1 MTMTSKWIWPFE
13 LMDKLGEGGMG
24 VVYRARYVGNDR
36 IVAVKLLPPE
46 VASNEN
52 LVLRFERELEIL
64 QQLEHPHI
72 VRCFGGVC
80 ESKQRFY
87 AMELVEGGTLAELLH
102 KKHRLSWD
110 RVIEYGLQMCAA
122 LQYAHE
128 RNVIHRDVK
137 PGNFLITK
145 SGQLK
150 LSDFG
155 LATMTA
161 AARITTAGRT
171 AGTFHY
177 MAPEQIRGQPPI
189 SNRTDL
195 YALGCVFLELL
206 TGRPPFDAENPAAI
220 LHQHLKAPPPRLAKL
235 LLDCPEALDQ
245 LVADLLE
252 KDPERRPVSAQVVA
266 HRLEVILHPSRKQVD
281 QFAKTP
287 AASVAPVVLTRDS
300 EVELPVTTPRK
311 RPQWQLGSVAVVLG
325 LVAAFGLN
333 QASKARQLADY
344 WEQRWIAQLAR
355 NEVGIRSLA
364 LSELAHAGPF
374 SPEAREAVWRLVQ
387 DPEATTRT
395 EALLTLK
402 TRPEGLRDKLPELM
416 KLQRQDAS
424 DSVRTAAE
432 GAIAAI
438 RNAPEPPGFFQRNW
452 WLLIGFL
459 LAAAAVAVFYTRKFM
474 RRLGS

>member
-1 MTMTSKWIWPFE
+1 MSSQWIWPFE
-13 LMDKLGEGGMG
+13 LKDKLGEGGMG

-36 IVAVKLLPPE
+36 IVAVKLLPSD
-46 VASNEN
+46 VAANEN

-87 AMELVEGGTLAELLH
+87 AMELVEGGTLADLLR
-102 KKHRLSWD
+102 KKRRFSWD
-110 RVIEYGLQMCAA
+110 RVIEYALQMCAA

-137 PGNFLITK
+137 PGNFLVTK

-177 MAPEQIRGQPPI
+177 MAPEQIRGQPPV

-195 YALGCVFLELL
+195 YALGCVLLELL
-206 TGRPPFDAENPAAI
+206 TGRPPFDAETPAAI
-220 LHQHLKAPPPRLAKL
+220 LHQHLKAPPPRLAQL
-235 LLDCPEALDQ
+235 LLDCPEELDQ

-252 KDPERRPVSAQVVA
+252 KDPDRRPASAQVVA
-266 HRLEVILHPSRKQVD
+266 HRLEVILHPSRKQID
-281 QFAKTP
+281 PYAKTP
-287 AASVAPVVLTRDS
+287 AASIAPVVVSKDS
-300 EVELPVTTPRK
+300 DGAIPVKVPRTPLPWRWGIITVL
-311 RPQWQLGSVAVVLG
+311 LGAL
-325 LVAAFGLN
+325 AAFGLA
-333 QASKARQLADY
+333 QAARARQAADY

-355 NEVGIRSLA
+355 TDSGFRSLA
-364 LSELAHAGPF
+364 LSELAQAGSF
-374 SPEAREAVWRLVQ
+374 SPEARTAVWRLVQ
-387 DPEATTRT
+387 DPEPTVRT
-395 EALLTLK
+395 EALQTLK
-402 TRPEGLRDKLPELM
+402 VRPEGFREKLPELM
-416 KLQRQDAS
+416 KLQREDAS
-424 DSVRTAAE
+424 DSVRSAAE
-432 GAIAAI
+432 GAIQAI
-438 RNAPEPPGFFQRNW
+438 RQAPDPPGFLQRNGW
-452 WLLIGFL
+452 FIGGGFL
-459 LAAAAVAVFYTRKFM
+459 IAVAFGVDWLRK
-474 RRLGS
+474 RWKPR